1 VLPVE
6 PNAFRARR
14 RAQVPWAIMLQLFD
28 TAKGTVAPFVPREA
42 GKVSMYVC
50 GPTVYGPP
58 HLGHGRFSL
67 VFDVLRRYLIW
78 AGNDVT
84 YVSNVTDIDDKII
97 QRAQREGRDWREI
110 TQRCEAVW
118 YRAMDALGVR
128 RPDHD
133 PHATAYVEH
142 MVALIERLVD
152 RGAAYETSDGVYF
165 SSESVDDYG
174 LLARQPLESLKAGAR
189 VEGIDEKRS
198 PVDFVLWKK
207 AKPDEPHWPS
217 PWGDGRPGWHTECVV
232 MALDLLG
239 EGFDLHGGG
248 QDLAF
253 PHHENERA
261 QALADGRRFART
273 WVHNGFVEVEGT
285 KMSKSLGNVANL
297 VDLVEQYDA
306 RAYRLLVLRAHYRS
320 PIDVTDDSLRD
331 AEAALDRLD
340 AFARRAATAD
350 GLADAQPDA
359 DALDRFR
366 RAMDDDLQTPAATG
380 LLFDLVRRANV
391 ALDEGDVAVAGPAA
405 AAVFEMA
412 GALGLEL
419 RADAAAVPEEVLRWA
434 RERDA
439 ARAAKDWARAD
450 GLRDEITNAGFV
462 IEDTAAGTVVRPG

>member
-1 VLPVE
+1 
-6 PNAFRARR
+6 
-14 RAQVPWAIMLQLFD
+14 MLQLFD
-28 TAKGTVAPFVPREA
+28 TAKGGVVPFEPREP

-67 VFDVLRRYLIW
+67 VFDVLRRYLTW

-84 YVSNVTDIDDKII
+84 YVSNITDIDDKII
-97 QRAQREGRDWREI
+97 QRAQAESRDWREI
-110 TQRCEAVW
+110 TRRCEAVW
-118 YRAMDALGVR
+118 YRAMDALDVR

-133 PHATAYVEH
+133 PHATAYVEE
-142 MVALIERLVD
+142 MVALIGRLVD
-152 RGAAYETSDGVYF
+152 KGAAYETSDGVYF
-165 SSESVDDYG
+165 HSEAVDDYG
-174 LLARQPLESLKAGAR
+174 LLARQPLDSLKAGAR

-198 PVDFVLWKK
+198 PVDFALWKK
-207 AKPDEPHWPS
+207 AKPGEPHWPS

-232 MALDLLG
+232 MSLDLLG
-239 EGFDLHGGG
+239 EDFDLHGGG

-285 KMSKSLGNVANL
+285 KMSKSLGNVSNL
-297 VDLVEQYDA
+297 VDLVEQYDP
-306 RAYRLLVLRAHYRS
+306 RAYRLLVLRSHYRS

-340 AFARRAATAD
+340 AFARRATSVEA
-350 GLADAQPDA
+350 LAGAAPDPDA
-359 DALDRFR
+359 LGQFR
-366 RAMDDDLQTPAATG
+366 AAMDDDLQTPTATG

-391 ALDEGDVAVAGPAA
+391 ALDAGDAA
-405 AAVFEMA
+405 AAAPLAAGVFEIA
-412 GALGLEL
+412 GALGLAL
-419 RADAAAVPEEVLRWA
+419 RTEAATAPDEVLAWA
-434 RERDA
+434 AERDA

-450 GLRDEITNAGFV
+450 ALRDQI
-462 IEDTAAGTVVRPG
+462 TAAGYVVEDTPAGAVVRPA